1 MIDKLRAAL
10 LDALESESND
20 LITKTIKAIQSVL
33 ECDMCTLWSINYN
46 NTDKDLGEF
55 VSASLLERY
64 MRKGMVYPT
73 HNKEDYVHTLKGSFI
88 DFVLKETEKE
98 HIHYYKCCLDDDD
111 CQKHLSY
118 KSLQEIGLKY
128 LICIPI
134 NKERPIAFVKLAY
147 KKEPPIDLNEDIIT
161 VVNEAVVSVLS
172 RHLINKKQQILNELI
187 INYRQMNTSNLNNL
201 FQPIIDNIFKKYFYY
216 EGSSVFIWDSFDNR
230 YYLLVT
236 TGLKGSPKLNKVF
249 YLKGEGITGSTATEK
264 KEKIYN
270 DLKYLE
276 KINDP
281 KYLHKYKED
290 TKHEGETLLA
300 VPIVRP
306 SNPDDVFGIIRFTNK
321 VNRQSLTDGYP
332 IIDYFNDTDVELIE
346 NASHYLALNIE
357 NYLAEEE
364 RRDFISKMSH
374 EFKTPAN
381 AIRVTA
387 HRIIKRFLQN
397 DEHFMRFHFGNHIQ
411 DIIDCSQLQIMQVT
425 TNLFLSKSNRNFH
438 LRTKKYR
445 IKEIIIDSIRI
456 IRPIARDNNVQFDNI
471 QIDDD
476 FPNIILK
483 VNKNAF
489 RIVFYNILSNA
500 IKYVGSHSD
509 FKVIFSAYD
518 SPNGLIISISDYGIG
533 IDKNDVEKIFFL
545 GVRSNKARRINAEG
559 YGIGLHVVKTILKRY
574 GGEIRVS
581 HLSNPTTFEIKLPK
595 ELYSNNYK
603 FL

>member
-20 LITKTIKAIQSVL
+20 LITMTIKAIQSVL

-64 MRKGMVYPT
+64 MKKGLVYPT
-73 HNKEDYVHTLKGSFI
+73 HNREDYVHPLKNSFI
-88 DFVLKETEKE
+88 EYVLNKTNENKFS
-98 HIHYYKCCLDDDD
+98 YYKCNINEDNCK
-111 CQKHLSY
+111 KHKSY
-118 KSLQEIGLKY
+118 QSLLKMGLVY

-134 NKERPIAFVKLAY
+134 NKNDKPIAFIKLAY
-147 KKEPPIDLNEDIIT
+147 KEKLPLDISEDVIT
-161 VVNEAVVSVLS
+161 VVNQAVVSALS
-172 RHLINKKQQILNELI
+172 RHLVNKKQQILNELI
-187 INYRQMNTSNLNNL
+187 INYRQMNTSNLKDL

-236 TGLKGSPKLNKVF
+236 TGLKDNPKLETVF
-249 YLKGEGITGSTATEK
+249 YDRDEGITGNTATEK

-290 TKHEGETLLA
+290 TKHEGETLLT

-306 SNPDDVFGIIRFTNK
+306 SNPNDVFGIIRFTNK
-321 VNRQSLTDGYP
+321 VNRQSLKDGYP
-332 IIDYFNDTDVELIE
+332 VIDYFNDTDVELIE

-381 AIRVTA
+381 AIRVNA
-387 HRIIKRFLQN
+387 HRVIQKFLQN
-397 DEHFMRFHFGNHIQ
+397 DEHFMRFHFENYLQ
-411 DIIDCSQLQIMQVT
+411 NIIDCTEMQLMQVT
-425 TNLFLSKSNRNFH
+425 TNLFLSKNNKNQCTHF
-438 LRTKKYR
+438 KEKYR
-445 IKEIIIDSIRI
+445 IDKIIKNIMKI
-456 IRPIARDNNVQFDNI
+456 IRPIAEQHAVRFDNI
-471 QIDDD
+471 EIDVN
-476 FPNIILK
+476 FPNTTLK
-483 VNKNAF
+483 INKNAF
-489 RIVFYNILSNA
+489 KTVFYNLLTNA
-500 IKYVGSHSD
+500 IKYSRPNAE
-509 FKVIFSAYD
+509 FKVIFSAID
-518 SPNGLIISISDYGIG
+518 SPDGLIIYVSDYGIG
-533 IDKNDVEKIFFL
+533 IDKNDAERIFLL
-545 GVRSNKARRINAEG
+545 GVRSNRTRQINAEG
-559 YGIGLHVVKTILKRY
+559 YGIGLHVVKTILKMY

-581 HLSNPTTFEIKLPK
+581 HLSNPTTFEIFLPRK
-595 ELYSNNYK
+595 IYS
-603 FL
+603 

>member
-1 MIDKLRAAL
+1 MINKLRTEL

-73 HNKEDYVHTLKGSFI
+73 HNRKDYVHPLKDSFI
-88 DFVLKETEKE
+88 ECVLRETKEKN
-98 HIHYYKCCLDDDD
+98 IYYYKCRLDDDV

-118 KSLQEIGLKY
+118 KSLQDIGLQN

-134 NKERPIAFVKLAY
+134 NKNKPIAFVKLAY
-147 KKEPPIDLNEDIIT
+147 KKEPPIDISEDIIS
-161 VVNEAVVSVLS
+161 VVNQAVVSVLS
-172 RHLINKKQQILNELI
+172 RHQINKKQKILNELI
-187 INYRQMNTSNLNNL
+187 INYREMNTSNLKNL

-236 TGLKGSPKLNKVF
+236 TGLKGNPKLNKVF
-249 YLKGEGITGSTATEK
+249 YEKGEGITGSTATEK

-270 DLKYLE
+270 DLKNLE
-276 KINDP
+276 RIKDP
-281 KYLHKYKED
+281 KYLHKYREE

-321 VNRQSLTDGYP
+321 INRQSLIDGYP
-332 IIDYFNDTDVELIE
+332 LVDYFNDNDVELIE

-357 NYLAEEE
+357 NHLAEEE

-397 DEHFMRFHFGNHIQ
+397 DEHFMRFHFENHLQ
-411 DIIDCSQLQIMQVT
+411 DIIDCSQLQLMQVT
-425 TNLFLSKSNRNFH
+425 TNLFLSKSNHYFH
-438 LRTKKYR
+438 LKTKKYSIVKI
-445 IKEIIIDSIRI
+445 IKDSIRI
-456 IRPIARDNNVQFDNI
+456 VRPIARDNKVQFDNI
-471 QIDDD
+471 QIDNN

-489 RIVFYNILSNA
+489 RIIFYNILTNA
-500 IKYVGSHSD
+500 IKYVGPHSE
-509 FKVIFSAYD
+509 FKVIISAYD
-518 SPNGLIISISDYGIG
+518 SPNGLIINVSDYGIG
-533 IDKNDVEKIFFL
+533 IDKHDVERIFFL

-559 YGIGLHVVKTILKRY
+559 YGIGLHVVKTILKMY
-574 GGEIRVS
+574 KGEIRVS
-581 HLSNPTTFEIKLPK
+581 NLSNPTTFEIKIPR
-595 ELYSNNYK
+595 ELYSNNY
-603 FL
+603 